1 VDILLPGALFDWKAL
16 RIVDFR
22 LLIDLLIRNLKS
34 EIGNSMKSKY
44 LYIGVGVLI
53 GLALTLGVWKVFAR
67 SYTYQGSLINP
78 PVPAADFTL
87 TDQQGQPFRLSD
99 QKGEVVL
106 IFFGFTNCSDICP
119 ITMAQFKQVKDRL
132 GDLAKDVRF
141 VFITVDPQRD
151 DVEALRSYV
160 GKFDP
165 SFLGLTGDPANLA
178 RVWKDY
184 GVYVNKD
191 ATDSQDNYID
201 EHTARI
207 YAIDA
212 KGNWRLS
219 YLYGTETDA
228 IAQDISR
235 LAREN

>member
-1 VDILLPGALFDWKAL
+1 
-16 RIVDFR
+16 
-22 LLIDLLIRNLKS
+22 
-34 EIGNSMKSKY
+34 MKTKL
-44 LYIGVGVLI
+44 LYIGIGILV
-53 GLALTLGVWKVFAR
+53 GLAITLGAWKVLAR

-99 QKGEVVL
+99 QKDKVVL
-106 IFFGFTNCSDICP
+106 VFFGFTNCEDVCP
-119 ITMAQFKQVKDRL
+119 ITMAQFKQVKNDL

-151 DVEALRSYV
+151 DVEALRTYI

-165 SFLGLTGDPANLA
+165 SFVGLTGDPANLA
-178 RVWKDY
+178 GVWKDY

-191 ATDSQDNYID
+191 ATDGQDNYID

-207 YAIDA
+207 YAVDA
-212 KGNWRLS
+212 KGNLRLT

-228 IAQDISR
+228 LVEDISH

>member
-1 VDILLPGALFDWKAL
+1 
-16 RIVDFR
+16 
-22 LLIDLLIRNLKS
+22 
-34 EIGNSMKSKY
+34 MKTKL
-44 LYIGVGVLI
+44 LYIGIGILF
-53 GLALTLGVWKVFAR
+53 GLAITLGAWKVLAR

-87 TDQQGQPFRLSD
+87 TDQQGQPFRLGD
-99 QKGEVVL
+99 QKDKVVL
-106 IFFGFTNCSDICP
+106 VFFGFTNCEDVCP
-119 ITMAQFKQVKDRL
+119 ITMAQYKQVKNDL

-151 DVEALRSYV
+151 DVEALRSYI

-165 SFLGLTGDPANLA
+165 SFVGLTGNPANLA
-178 RVWKDY
+178 KVWKDY
-184 GVYVNKD
+184 GVYVNQD
-191 ATDSQDNYID
+191 ATEGQDNYID

-207 YAIDA
+207 YAIDTR
-212 KGNWRLS
+212 GNLRLT

-228 IAQDISR
+228 LVEDISH

>member
-1 VDILLPGALFDWKAL
+1 
-16 RIVDFR
+16 
-22 LLIDLLIRNLKS
+22 
-34 EIGNSMKSKY
+34 
-44 LYIGVGVLI
+44 
-53 GLALTLGVWKVFAR
+53 
-67 SYTYQGSLINP
+67 
-78 PVPAADFTL
+78 
-87 TDQQGQPFRLSD
+87 
-99 QKGEVVL
+99 
-106 IFFGFTNCSDICP
+106 
-119 ITMAQFKQVKDRL
+119 MAQFKQVKNAL

-151 DVEALRSYV
+151 DVEALRTYI

-178 RVWKDY
+178 GVWKDY

-191 ATDSQDNYID
+191 ATEGQDNYID

-212 KGNWRLS
+212 KGNWRLT

-228 IAQDISR
+228 LVEDISH

>member
-1 VDILLPGALFDWKAL
+1 M
-16 RIVDFR
+16 R
-22 LLIDLLIRNLKS
+22 
-34 EIGNSMKSKY
+34 SKY
-44 LYIGVGVLI
+44 LYIGVGLLV
-53 GLALTLGVWKVFAR
+53 GLALTLGVWNVLAR

-87 TDQQGQPFRLSD
+87 TDQQGRPFQLSD
-99 QKGEVVL
+99 QKGKVVL
-106 IFFGFTNCSDICP
+106 IFFGYTNCPDICP
-119 ITMAQFKQVKDRL
+119 ITMAQFKLVKDGL
-132 GDLAKDVRF
+132 GDLANNVRF

-151 DVEALRSYV
+151 NVETLRAYV

-165 SFLGLTGDPANLA
+165 SFVGLTGDPTNLA
-178 RVWKDY
+178 GVWKDY

-212 KGNWRLS
+212 KGNWRLT

-228 IAQDISR
+228 LVQDISH

>member
-1 VDILLPGALFDWKAL
+1 MNKKLL
-16 RIVDFR
+16 
-22 LLIDLLIRNLKS
+22 
-34 EIGNSMKSKY
+34 Y
-44 LYIGVGVLI
+44 LGIGVLV
-53 GLALTLGVWKVFAR
+53 GLALTLGVWKVLAR

-87 TDQQGQPFRLSD
+87 TDQQGQQFRLSD
-99 QKGEVVL
+99 QKGKVVL
-106 IFFGFTNCSDICP
+106 IFFGFTNCTDVCP
-119 ITMAQFKQVKDRL
+119 LTMAQFKQVKESL

-151 DVEALRSYV
+151 DVEVVRTYIE
-160 GKFDP
+160 KFDP
-165 SFLGLTGDPANLA
+165 SFFGLTGDQANLA
-178 RVWKDY
+178 GVWKDY

-212 KGNWRLS
+212 KGNWRLT

-228 IAQDISR
+228 IAQDIAH